1 MVPYRDLSQEGAG
14 RCELRILGGCVAA
27 RPDPLREP
35 GGQAISP
42 RQEEVVNPCRREPRD
57 VTRVGLRP

>member
-1 MVPYRDLSQEGAG
+1 MVPYRDRSQEGAG
-14 RCELRILGGCVAA
+14 RCELQILGGCVAA

-42 RQEEVVNPCRREPRD
+42 RQEEVITHAGPGRG
-57 VTRVGLRP
+57 T